1 MTGGE
6 AAALIT
12 SLLWAMTSLF
22 FTQATARV
30 GPAIVNKTRLL
41 LALILLA
48 CSHFVVFHTLIPI
61 GAGWERWSWFAL
73 SGVIGLIIGDAFLFQ
88 AFDAIGPRLAM
99 LLMSLAPVITTIFS
113 WIFLSEQLSSLQ
125 LAGILITVA
134 GIAFVAAERG
144 AKLETTEEQSREGS
158 TRIIPVRIKGILYG
172 LGGATGQALGLVTSK
187 IGLAGDFPALSG
199 NLIRVLVAATFL
211 WAWTIMRGQIPR
223 TWSALRT
230 DRSAIGY
237 IAAGSV
243 VGPFLGIWFS
253 LIAIQNAEVGVASTL
268 MGLAP
273 IILLPLSRIFLHEKI
288 SWKAVLGTFVAVL
301 GVAILF
307 IA

>member
-1 MTGGE
+1 
-6 AAALIT
+6 
-12 SLLWAMTSLF
+12 
-22 FTQATARV
+22 
-30 GPAIVNKTRLL
+30 
-41 LALILLA
+41 
-48 CSHFVVFHTLIPI
+48 
-61 GAGWERWSWFAL
+61 
-73 SGVIGLIIGDAFLFQ
+73 
-88 AFDAIGPRLAM
+88 M

-113 WIFLSEQLSSLQ
+113 WIFLNEQLTSIQ

-144 AKLETTEEQSREGS
+144 VKLETTVEQPSAGRE
-158 TRIIPVRIKGILYG
+158 REIPVRIKGILFG

-187 IGLAGDFPALSG
+187 LGLAGDFPALSG
-199 NLIRVLVAATFL
+199 NLIRVLVAATIL
-211 WAWTIMRGQIPR
+211 WAWTIVRGRVPL
-223 TWSALRT
+223 TWSALRR

-253 LIAIQNAEVGVASTL
+253 LIAIQHAEVGVASTL

-288 SWKAVLGTFVAVL
+288 SWKAVLGTCVAMFGVSVL
-301 GVAILF
+301 FLA
-307 IA
+307 